1 MALSTLLFVVVVS
14 CAPQTAAA
22 QATDAEALRAE
33 IRSLAERTLKSGPVA
48 GLSIGVARHGEVFL
62 VQGFGLA
69 DLESASPATEHT
81 VYRIGSM
88 TKQFTA
94 AAVMQLVEEG
104 RLALDDPLTKFAPD
118 FVVAGHRVTLR
129 HLLNH
134 TSGIPSYTGSPDI
147 ERVMRGV
154 KGPGEVLAL
163 VKDRPLNFDPGEEFS
178 YNNTGYFMAGEILA
192 RTEGRPYDQVIANR
206 IFAPL
211 GMTESTYGWEQPIVK
226 HRAQGYKLVGGKFVN
241 DDPIDM
247 FVPGGAGALAST
259 VGDLL
264 KWAKALQEL
273 AVVGDASYAEMT
285 TPTRLNDGT
294 TVDYGFGLAV
304 VDVDGHPTVGH
315 GGDIKGFNS
324 FIEWYPE
331 DELTVV
337 VLANN
342 EGDFATELSHRIT
355 RLFLQPK
362 PAVANELPL
371 PAKEFARCV
380 GTYERKGGRIVIAA
394 KDDHLTARLGSTS
407 PTLLYRGERDGALEF
422 RNALDQREAFLFRGD
437 AEHATTLMLVAPL
450 SARKFRRAP

>member
-1 MALSTLLFVVVVS
+1 MAFATLLLAVVA
-14 CAPQTAAA
+14 CAPQAAAA
-22 QATDAEALRAE
+22 QAADAEALRAE
-33 IRSLAERTLKSGPVA
+33 IRGLAERTLKSGPVA

-62 VQGFGLA
+62 AQGFGLA
-69 DLESASPATEHT
+69 DLENETPATEHT

-104 RLALDDPLTKFAPD
+104 RLALDDPLTRLAPD
-118 FVVAGHRVTLR
+118 LAVADPKVTLR

-134 TSGIPSYTGSPDI
+134 TSGIPSYTGSPDF

-163 VKDRPLNFDPGEEFS
+163 VKDRPLNFEPGEEFS
-178 YNNTGYFMAGEILA
+178 YNNTGYFVAGEILA
-192 RTEGRPYDQVIANR
+192 RVEGRPYDQVIAKR

-247 FVPGGAGALAST
+247 LVPGGAGALAST

-264 KWAKALQEL
+264 TWAKALQEL
-273 AVVGDASYAEMT
+273 AVVNDASYAEMT

-294 TVDYGFGLAV
+294 AVDYGLGLAV

-315 GGDIKGFNS
+315 GGDINGFNS

-342 EGDFATELSHRIT
+342 QGDFATELSHRIM
-355 RLFLQPK
+355 RLFLPPK
-362 PAVANELPL
+362 PAAANERPL
-371 PAKEFARCV
+371 PAKELARCV
-380 GTYERKGGRIVIAA
+380 GTYERKGGRIVVVA
-394 KDDHLTARLGSTS
+394 DGDHLTARLGSTS
-407 PTLLYRGERDGALEF
+407 PKLLYRGERDGAVEF
-422 RNALDQREAFLFRGD
+422 RNALDQREGFFFRGD

-450 SARKFRRAP
+450 SARRFRRAP